1 MARQSY
7 VRYEGVPS
15 AIISDGLVTIPLYA
29 VSQISL
35 TEAYHLPAIGTS
47 NVRASVATHDDSIT
61 LTGLLAGPERFAF
74 KFSLETLAESGKR
87 GSVLEGL
94 TGGAASGLILITG
107 MTVRTDMQI
116 QSLTFTA
123 QAGRRDVLDVTI
135 TLAHMPRPGALAK
148 LLELSNVGVR
158 GLVDFG
164 AIG

>member
-47 NVRASVATHDDSIT
+47 SVRASVATHDDSIT

-87 GSVLEGL
+87 GSVLEGV

-148 LLELSNVGVR
+148 LLEIGNVGVR

-164 AIG
+164 AI

>member
-47 NVRASVATHDDSIT
+47 SVRASVATHDDSIT

-87 GSVLEGL
+87 GSVLEGV
-94 TGGAASGLILITG
+94 TAGAASGLILITG

-148 LLELSNVGVR
+148 LLEIGNVGVR

-164 AIG
+164 AI